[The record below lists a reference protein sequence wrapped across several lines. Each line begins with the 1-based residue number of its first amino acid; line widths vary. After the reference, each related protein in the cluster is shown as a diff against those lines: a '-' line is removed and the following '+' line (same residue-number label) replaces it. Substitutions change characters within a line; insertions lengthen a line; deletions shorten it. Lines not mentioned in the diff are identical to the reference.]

1 MTIDIIIPTMGRS
14 LTLIRSVRS
23 AVVSLLPSM
32 RIIVINDGE
41 VNVTKLLHDVFEKEI
56 NDGHIVILKNSGI
69 HGASAA
75 RNFGAEA
82 SENELMFFLDDDDEL
97 IFGSLE
103 QVLLASKQG
112 YNYGFSVSASGIQK
126 NIIGAKIEF
135 LPVRKRFAATS
146 SAFWI
151 NRQVFID
158 VGKFSCEMTVG
169 EDFDLCARLL
179 ASRVP
184 GWASFRPGV
193 LRGNVTND
201 GELSSLVKRTTA
213 RETIRC
219 RHILMQRNIDKFT
232 IWDGERYYL
241 IEQYVRRSVR
251 SGLSSQCLRK
261 LLRMFPSWIA
271 TFGLL
276 VWLSNVT
283 FGPKDKE

>member
-126 NIIGAKIEF
+126 I
-135 LPVRKRFAATS
+135 S
-146 SAFWI
+146 SVQKSSFCQFGSVLQQ
-151 NRQVFID
+151 QVQHFGLI
-158 VGKFSCEMTVG
+158 GKF
-169 EDFDLCARLL
+169 LL
-179 ASRVP
+179 MLV
-184 GWASFRPGV
+184 SFR
-193 LRGNVTND
+193 
-201 GELSSLVKRTTA
+201 VK
-213 RETIRC
+213 
-219 RHILMQRNIDKFT
+219 
-232 IWDGERYYL
+232 
-241 IEQYVRRSVR
+241 
-251 SGLSSQCLRK
+251 
-261 LLRMFPSWIA
+261 
-271 TFGLL
+271 
-276 VWLSNVT
+276 
-283 FGPKDKE
+283 